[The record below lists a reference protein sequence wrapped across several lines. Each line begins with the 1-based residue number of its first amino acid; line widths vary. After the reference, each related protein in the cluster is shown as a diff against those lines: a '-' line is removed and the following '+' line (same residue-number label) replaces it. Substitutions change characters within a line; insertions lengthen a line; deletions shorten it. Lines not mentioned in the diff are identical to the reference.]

1 MLKKNKISLSA
12 IAAGLALSGML
23 VSTFSHAAAT
33 DAASQM
39 PDISQKK
46 FSSVIGTIGELTRK
60 R

>member
-23 VSTFSHAAAT
+23 VSTFSHAATT

-46 FSSVIGTIGELTRK
+46 SSRRLLAQLGN
-60 R
+60 